1 MATVISYNEFIT
13 RLLNVHI
20 EFAEFHPSYIIKKE
34 MGYTDGLLI
43 IQEGIQVDPKKLKV
57 VIDGDVIKFQKL

>member
-1 MATVISYNEFIT
+1 
-13 RLLNVHI
+13 
-20 EFAEFHPSYIIKKE
+20 